1 MALIV
6 DNNHLLVILQPDSE
20 LAFYKLYD
28 TGKHQ
33 SVYLNEQRCDQSL
46 NLSGF
51 QVRIW

>member
-6 DNNHLLVILQPDSE
+6 DNNHLLVILQPDRE

-33 SVYLNEQRCDQSL
+33 SVYLNEQRCDQS
-46 NLSGF
+46 F
-51 QVRIW
+51 RI